1 MSEKKFVTLEQQTYC
16 FAFGSDEKLHK
27 VSFQGN
33 LPNDVTDMLLEAAG
47 KATYEKAGDAIHA
60 YLEHNRL
67 EYSDFKIKESF
78 LKHHHIMEWADTLLH
93 SDASNIIDNRI
104 GNADHYYAVMD
115 HQKWIQQNRCE
126 GCYLAIKRKISDKT
140 YDRLYSHNV
149 IGQSFIYNETNDES
163 ISYFTIR
170 KRDGLQP
177 FHNLYI
183 SKGRPVLP
191 TFGCV
196 DMTALLRKIET
207 VHNATQTKDIAIR

>member
-1 MSEKKFVTLEQQTYC
+1 MSEKKFVTSEQQTYC
-16 FAFGSDEKLHK
+16 FAFGSDEKLYT
-27 VSFQGN
+27 VSFKGDFPGN
-33 LPNDVTDMLLEAAG
+33 APDKILAVAG
-47 KATYEKAGDAIHA
+47 KTTYEKAGDAIHA

-78 LKHHHIMEWADTLLH
+78 LKHHQIMEWADALLH

-115 HQKWIQQNRCE
+115 HQKWIQQDRCE
-126 GCYLAIKRKISDKT
+126 GYYLAIKRKISDKT
-140 YDRLYSHNV
+140 YDRLYIHNV
-149 IGQSFIYNETNDES
+149 IGQSFIYNEANDEN

-196 DMTALLRKIET
+196 DLIELLRNIES
-207 VHNATQTKDIAIR
+207 VHNATQAKAVSIK